1 MFHHNSKFKG
11 KSFSGENEKN
21 FHFFYFRFPTLFFV
35 PMNNKISPIQY
46 DGDREVDDF
55 IKYIAK
61 HSTNPLSGFTK
72 DGKVKASKA
81 AKSDL

>member
-1 MFHHNSKFKG
+1 MINHLL
-11 KSFSGENEKN
+11 
-21 FHFFYFRFPTLFFV
+21 FRFPTLFFV
-35 PMNNKISPIQY
+35 PMKGKNKPVLY
-46 DGDREVDDF
+46 EGGREVDDF

-72 DGKVKASKA
+72 EGKAKKQKD

>member
-1 MFHHNSKFKG
+1 MKG
-11 KSFSGENEKN
+11 K
-21 FHFFYFRFPTLFFV
+21 
-35 PMNNKISPIQY
+35 NKPVLY
-46 DGDREVDDF
+46 EGGREVDDF

-72 DGKVKASKA
+72 EGKAKKQKD